1 MMEIAVS
8 FTYKL
13 KSIVSAS
20 SISSLHYYAVL
31 LVFCFLIDLV
41 VLELKKGQGLVLV
54 VSLALA
60 LAYIKSFTCSCL
72 VIEIIPII

>member
-1 MMEIAVS
+1 MS

-13 KSIVSAS
+13 KSIISAS

-31 LVFCFLIDLV
+31 SVFCFSIDLV
-41 VLELKKGQGLVLV
+41 VLELKKSQGLVLV
-54 VSLALA
+54 ISLALV
-60 LAYIKSFTCSCL
+60 LAYIKSFTYSCL

>member
-1 MMEIAVS
+1 VS

-13 KSIVSAS
+13 KSIISAS
-20 SISSLHYYAVL
+20 SISSLNYYAVL
-31 LVFCFLIDLV
+31 LVFCFSIDLV
-41 VLELKKGQGLVLV
+41 VLKLKKGQGLVLV

-72 VIEIIPII
+72 IIEIIPII